1 MACGGTAG
9 SERGAPWRR
18 TVCCVSSE
26 PPGPC
31 GVGAGAGA
39 GAGFRSQM
47 RRSHAPRQMRH
58 QEWPTCCPPPQDCTP
73 VPFPVDSSPAKL
85 AVTSAGAASVPEP
98 LPSARPGPSLLPG
111 ALPSWNPFP
120 TSRQWG
126 SGTQEMPVC
135 DLGCA
140 RLPQSKPAQSHSPPA
155 PRSPWGDRPPHL
167 GVLAGVGSMLV
178 LFRSVFS
185 GSRAARQPWSTKRAH
200 LARADVL
207 PLGSQQ
213 CRRLGC
219 WAPITGLWDVALGPW
234 LETASPGPAV
244 RHWASGWERRGGRP
258 SGQGPVPGAVHRGPI
273 PASLFSCEL
282 IH

>member
-1 MACGGTAG
+1 M
-9 SERGAPWRR
+9 
-18 TVCCVSSE
+18 
-26 PPGPC
+26 
-31 GVGAGAGA
+31 
-39 GAGFRSQM
+39 
-47 RRSHAPRQMRH
+47 
-58 QEWPTCCPPPQDCTP
+58 
-73 VPFPVDSSPAKL
+73 
-85 AVTSAGAASVPEP
+85 
-98 LPSARPGPSLLPG
+98 
-111 ALPSWNPFP
+111 
-120 TSRQWG
+120 
-126 SGTQEMPVC
+126 C

-234 LETASPGPAV
+234 LETASPGPAL
-244 RHWASGWERRGGRP
+244 SGTGRP
-258 SGQGPVPGAVHRGPI
+258 AGKGEGGALQARDLCPGLSTGVPFQHHCLPVNLFINDLKVIRTPSFSFWEVFCWFCRLVPLTKKKDSRRPGL
-273 PASLFSCEL
+273 ASRAPFPSLPR
-282 IH
+282 

>member
-1 MACGGTAG
+1 
-9 SERGAPWRR
+9 
-18 TVCCVSSE
+18 
-26 PPGPC
+26 
-31 GVGAGAGA
+31 
-39 GAGFRSQM
+39 
-47 RRSHAPRQMRH
+47 
-58 QEWPTCCPPPQDCTP
+58 
-73 VPFPVDSSPAKL
+73 
-85 AVTSAGAASVPEP
+85 
-98 LPSARPGPSLLPG
+98 
-111 ALPSWNPFP
+111 
-120 TSRQWG
+120 
-126 SGTQEMPVC
+126 MPVC

-234 LETASPGPAV
+234 LETASPGPAL
-244 RHWASGWERRGGRP
+244 SGTGRP
-258 SGQGPVPGAVHRGPI
+258 AGKGEGGALQARDLCPGLSTGVPFQHHCLPVNLFINDLKVIRTPSFSFWEVFCWFCRLVPLTKKKDSRRPGL
-273 PASLFSCEL
+273 ASRAPFPSLPR
-282 IH
+282 